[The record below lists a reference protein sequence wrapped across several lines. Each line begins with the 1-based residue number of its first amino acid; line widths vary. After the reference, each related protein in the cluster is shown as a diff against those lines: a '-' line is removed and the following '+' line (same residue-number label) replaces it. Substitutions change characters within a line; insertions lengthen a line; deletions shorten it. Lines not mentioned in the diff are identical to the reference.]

1 MAATPEQSSNEIETI
16 VAALASRQ
24 AASTE
29 KGRVLSGPERAA
41 VFMLALGEQ
50 YGGKVWN
57 LLDDEEL
64 RQLSI
69 TMSTL
74 GTVDASAVEG
84 LLLEFVSRL
93 SPTRPVTGHFVS
105 HERPA

>member
-1 MAATPEQSSNEIETI
+1 MAATAEQSNNEIENI

-50 YGGKVWN
+50 YGGKGWN

-74 GTVDASAVEG
+74 GTADAPAVEG
-84 LLLEFVSRL
+84 LLLEFLCRL
-93 SPTRPVTGHFVS
+93 AAHGPVMGNFART
-105 HERPA
+105 